1 MGESSREMLGGGDPA
16 CVDHCPSVENY
27 DRSVF
32 VEEEEE
38 VDERNHLG
46 ESNSSNGS
54 SSLIVS
60 SKEPYHS
67 LLQRGQALQ
76 SLIHLETVDGDIN
89 EVEREVALFSPLVQ
103 REVKLHG
110 RGSSRD
116 FPVVLPKQVRFPAV
130 NPILSIFA
138 PLASSFFA
146 SSSSSSAWHYLSAI
160 HMETR

>member
-16 CVDHCPSVENY
+16 CVDDCPSVENY

-32 VEEEEE
+32 VEEEE

-46 ESNSSNGS
+46 ESNSSNGG

-60 SKEPYHS
+60 SKEPCHS
-67 LLQRGQALQ
+67 LMQRGQALQ

-89 EVEREVALFSPLVQ
+89 EVEREVALLSPLVQ

-116 FPVVLPKQVRFPAV
+116 FPVVLPKQVCFPAV

-138 PLASSFFA
+138 SLASSFFA
-146 SSSSSSAWHYLSAI
+146 SSSSSLAWHYLSAI
-160 HMETR
+160 YMETR

>member
-1 MGESSREMLGGGDPA
+1 MGESSREILGGGDPA
-16 CVDHCPSVENY
+16 CVDDCPSVENY

-32 VEEEEE
+32 VEEEE

-46 ESNSSNGS
+46 ESNSS

-60 SKEPYHS
+60 SKEPCHS
-67 LLQRGQALQ
+67 LMQRGQALQ

-89 EVEREVALFSPLVQ
+89 EVEREVALLSPLVQ

-116 FPVVLPKQVRFPAV
+116 FPVVLPKQVCFPAV

-138 PLASSFFA
+138 SLASSFFA
-146 SSSSSSAWHYLSAI
+146 SSSSSLAWHYLSAI
-160 HMETR
+160 YMETR